1 MEKIKLSGR
10 ELDVMNVLWESD
22 KALTAK
28 EISERDSSLSINT
41 VRMVVKGL
49 LNKEFIKVSAI
60 VYSGTVLTQSYEP
73 VLNAQEYMINQIT
86 QAVKGNVSHVQVMA
100 ALLRQ
105 DENEIEK
112 LKKVRKEKGKRQEE
126 AGIDIMHTNIVPI
139 INTVF
144 I

>member
-49 LNKEFIKVSAI
+49 LNKEFIKVSA
-60 VYSGTVLTQSYEP
+60 
-73 VLNAQEYMINQIT
+73 
-86 QAVKGNVSHVQVMA
+86 VQ
-100 ALLRQ
+100 
-105 DENEIEK
+105 
-112 LKKVRKEKGKRQEE
+112 
-126 AGIDIMHTNIVPI
+126 
-139 INTVF
+139 F
-144 I
+144 

>member
-1 MEKIKLSGR
+1 MGKIKLSGR

-28 EISERDSSLSINT
+28 EISERESSLSINT

-105 DENEIEK
+105 DENEIETIEQLEVM
-112 LKKVRKEKGKRQEE
+112 LKKRKEEIARDMGKR
-126 AGIDIMHTNIVPI
+126 
-139 INTVF
+139 
-144 I
+144 